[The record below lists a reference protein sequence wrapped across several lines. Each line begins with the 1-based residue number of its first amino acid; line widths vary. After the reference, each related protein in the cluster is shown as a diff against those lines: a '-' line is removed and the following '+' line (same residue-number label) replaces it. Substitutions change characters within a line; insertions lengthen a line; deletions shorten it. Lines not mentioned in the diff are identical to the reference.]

1 MAKHYDE
8 KELKYIQSLGRFDDN
23 LSLFLA
29 RELQYVRRKALETKK
44 LPLSSFAVF
53 PVSTEIPPGAATAV
67 QKEYDS
73 VGMAKI
79 ISNYADDLPRC
90 DVMARE
96 TVVKVRSLGDS
107 YGYNYEEI
115 QASQFAGQSL
125 DARKAAAARRGIDSK
140 LNKIAWQ
147 GDAEHGIVGFLN
159 HANITSYSLPND
171 GDNSSTKWEDKNA
184 NQIIRD
190 FNAIL
195 RTITT
200 QTNGL
205 EEANTVLMPPAIYDL
220 LAATPKSQY
229 TDRTIMAFLKEAH
242 PEINRWMKVPELTA
256 AGASNKDVFMAGAF
270 DEEHIAFEIPVRFEQ
285 LPIEKRNLEYV
296 VDCVAKT
303 VGVTVLYPL
312 AFCKAV
318 GV

>member
-1 MAKHYDE
+1 MAKNYDDM
-8 KELKYIQSLGRFDDN
+8 ELRYIKSLGRFDDN

-44 LPLSSFAVF
+44 LPLSAFNVF

-90 DVMARE
+90 DVTARE
-96 TVVKVRSLGDS
+96 TVVKVRSLGDA
-107 YGYNYEEI
+107 YGYNYDEI
-115 QASQFAGQSL
+115 ASAQMAGVSL

-147 GDAEHGIVGFLN
+147 GDSANGIVGFLN
-159 HANITSYSLPND
+159 HANITAYTLPND
-171 GDNSSTKWEDKNA
+171 GDSSSTTWASKNA

-190 FNAIL
+190 FNGIL

-205 EEANTVLMPPAIYDL
+205 EEPNTVLMPPEIYDL

-229 TDRTIMAFLKEAH
+229 TDSTILDFLQRAH
-242 PEINRWMKVPELTA
+242 PEITRWLKVPELVG
-256 AGASNKDVFMAGAF
+256 AGANSADVFFAGAF
-270 DEEHIAFEIPVRFEQ
+270 DEEHVALEIPVRFDQ

-296 VDCVAKT
+296 VDCIAKT
-303 VGVTVLYPL
+303 VGVTVTYPL